1 MLTEHNDTS
10 RKIIHV
16 DMDAFF
22 AAVEVRDHPEL
33 KGKPVIVG
41 GDPNSRGVVSTCSY
55 EARKFGVHSAM
66 ASSLA
71 RRLCPEG
78 IFVHSNFG
86 AYRDASCI
94 IREVFHE
101 YTDLVETMSLDE
113 AYMDVTQNKVNNPS
127 ATLIAREIKHKI
139 LERTQLTCSAGVS
152 YNMFLAKIA
161 SELEKPDGLVVI
173 RPEDAEAV
181 LEKLE
186 IGKFYGIGKVTE
198 KKFIELGIKTGAELK
213 AWSVKDLIQH
223 FGKSGYY
230 YYRIV
235 RGIDSRPVTP
245 ERLSKSIGHET
256 TFDKDLD
263 NFPEMVTILE
273 ELAEEVEKRM
283 RKEGA
288 KAKTTTLKLKYEDFQ
303 SITRSRTERVAIDDA
318 KHIFKNV
325 RDLLIQTNP
334 RQKVRLLGISM
345 SNLVF
350 EDSEENDQLML
361 DFYEKEADT

>member
-1 MLTEHNDTS
+1 MNELKDTS

-22 AAVEVRDHPEL
+22 ASVEIRDNPSL

-78 IFVHSNFG
+78 IFVHPHFS
-86 AYRDASCI
+86 AYKEASRI

-113 AYMDVTQNKVNNPS
+113 AYMDVTVNKMNNPS
-127 ATLIAREIKHKI
+127 ATLIAREIKQKI

-152 YNMFLAKIA
+152 YNMFLAKIG
-161 SELEKPDGLVVI
+161 SELNKPDGLVVI
-173 RPEDAEAV
+173 KPDEAEEI
-181 LEKLE
+181 LEKLA

-198 KKFIELGIKTGAELK
+198 KRMIDLGIKTGVDLK
-213 AWSVKDLIQH
+213 AMDIKELIRY
-223 FGKSGYY
+223 FGKTGYY

-235 RGIDSRPVTP
+235 RGIDNRPVTP

-256 TFDKDLD
+256 TFDRDLD
-263 NFPEMVTILE
+263 NFPEMVSVLE
-273 ELAEEVEKRM
+273 ELSTEVEKRM

-288 KAKTTTLKLKYEDFQ
+288 KAKTTTLKLKYADFQ
-303 SITRSRTERVAIDDA
+303 SITRSKTQQIAIDDA
-318 KHIFKNV
+318 KHIFRNV

-334 RQKVRLLGISM
+334 DQKVRLLGISM
-345 SNLVF
+345 SNLIF
-350 EDSEENDQLML
+350 DESPENEQLIM
-361 DFYEKEADT
+361 DFYNRD

>member
-1 MLTEHNDTS
+1 MLLEHNDTT

-22 AAVEVRDHPEL
+22 AAVEIRDHPEL

-41 GDPNSRGVVSTCSY
+41 GNPNSRGVVSTCSY

-86 AYRDASCI
+86 AYREASRI

-113 AYMDVTQNKVNNPS
+113 AYMDVTQNTMNNPV
-127 ATLIAREIKHKI
+127 ATNIAREIKQKI

-173 RPEDAEAV
+173 RPENAEAV

-198 KKFIELGIKTGAELK
+198 KKMIELGIKNGADLK
-213 AWSVKDLIQH
+213 SWDIKDLLRT
-223 FGKSGYY
+223 FGKTGYY
-230 YYRIV
+230 YYCIV
-235 RGIDSRPVTP
+235 RGIDNRPVTP

-256 TFDKDLD
+256 TFDRDLD
-263 NFPEMVTILE
+263 NFPEMITVLE
-273 ELAEEVEKRM
+273 ELSQEVEKRM
-283 RKEGA
+283 KKEGA

-303 SITRSRTERVAIDDA
+303 SITRCKTGLIAIDDA
-318 KHIFKNV
+318 KSIFRQV
-325 RDLLIQTNP
+325 RDLLIQVNP
-334 RQKVRLLGISM
+334 TQKVRLLGISM

-350 EDSEENDQLML
+350 EDSEENEQLVM
-361 DFYEKEADT
+361 DFYIDKE

>member
-1 MLTEHNDTS
+1 MLLEHNDTT

-22 AAVEVRDHPEL
+22 AAVEIRDHPEL

-71 RRLCPEG
+71 RRLCPQG

-86 AYRDASCI
+86 AYREASRI
-94 IREVFHE
+94 IREVFYE
-101 YTDLVETMSLDE
+101 YTDLVETASLDE
-113 AYMDVTQNKVNNPS
+113 AYMDVTVNKMNNPS
-127 ATLIAREIKHKI
+127 ATIIAREIKQKI
-139 LERTQLTCSAGVS
+139 LERTKLTCSAGVS

-173 RPEDAEAV
+173 RPEDAETV

-198 KKFIELGIKTGAELK
+198 KKMLELGIKNGADLK
-213 AWSVKDLIQH
+213 AWEVKDLIQY
-223 FGKSGYY
+223 FGKTGYY
-230 YYRIV
+230 YYNIV
-235 RGIDSRPVTP
+235 RGIDNRQVTP

-263 NFPEMVTILE
+263 NFPEMVTVLE
-273 ELAEEVEKRM
+273 ELALEIEKRM
-283 RKEGA
+283 KKEGA
-288 KAKTTTLKLKYEDFQ
+288 KGKTTTLKLKYEDFQ
-303 SITRSRTERVAIDDA
+303 SITRSRSERIATDDA
-318 KHIFKNV
+318 KHIFKTV

-334 RQKVRLLGISM
+334 SQKVRLLGISM

-350 EDSEENDQLML
+350 EDEEESDQLML
-361 DFYEKEADT
+361 EFYKE